1 MWAFDRLYP
10 ISTRDDLR
18 AIAGSN
24 GSEDVIVSLERVSV
38 LDLAASDNP
47 LSGHLCFLRAV

>member
-1 MWAFDRLYP
+1 MWAFDRLHP